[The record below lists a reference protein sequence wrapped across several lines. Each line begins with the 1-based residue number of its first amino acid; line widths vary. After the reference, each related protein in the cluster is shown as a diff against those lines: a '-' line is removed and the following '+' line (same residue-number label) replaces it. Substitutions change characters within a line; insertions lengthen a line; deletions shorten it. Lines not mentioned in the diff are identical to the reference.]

1 MIVVNV
7 DSQETDPPPIP
18 QDHIHAL
25 IRAVTQDHDIA
36 NGNIQLVFTTDEA
49 LAEMKL
55 KYFGTDA
62 YTDIIAF
69 NLNEEDE
76 ALEGELYISAERA
89 KENAA
94 EYGETHLEELRRLV
108 IHGMLHLLGYDDQT
122 DKDQAAMRELENQ
135 FLSRIPAPEVM

>member
-1 MIVVNV
+1 MIVINL
-7 DSQETDPPPIP
+7 DSQDTDPPPIP
-18 QDHIHAL
+18 QDHIHTL
-25 IRAVTQDHDIA
+25 IGAVTQDH
-36 NGNIQLVFTTDEA
+36 NVSEGNIQIVFTTDEA

-55 KYFGTDA
+55 KYFGADA

-94 EYGETHLEELRRLV
+94 EFGETHLDELRRLV
-108 IHGMLHLLGYDDQT
+108 IHGVLHLLGYDDQT
-122 DKDQAAMRELENQ
+122 DEDRAAMRELENQ
-135 FLSRIPAPEVM
+135 FLSRIPGPEVM

>member
-7 DSQETDPPPIP
+7 DSQEPDPPPIP

-25 IRAVTQDHDIA
+25 ILAVTQDHDVA
-36 NGNIQLVFTTDEA
+36 DAKIQIVFTSDDA

-55 KYFGTDA
+55 KYFGTNA

-69 NLNEEDE
+69 NLNDE
-76 ALEGELYISAERA
+76 GESLEGELYISAERA

-94 EYGETHLEELRRLV
+94 DFGETHINELRRLV

-122 DKDQAAMRELENQ
+122 DNDQTAMSVLENQ
-135 FLSRIPAPEVM
+135 FLARVPAPEVM